1 MTIKRALIWIIAIVV
16 VLMVVYFNSDFYLL
30 KIAEKERNKKI
41 EEYDRMEKKYM
52 AEGVY
57 SFLIDVTEDKTVR
70 NKFGREVTQTVIKGK
85 QSVEFSFTSDEL
97 IIDYPYQWSINN
109 SYKSMLL
116 GIQTKLPSYYQV
128 REVIRFSKDYVF
140 GTNGTWY
147 FYPTSWKLINSKTDE
162 VIYDVMT
169 EMNYDK
175 PIFVYLDAKDNPILG
190 SNISFLSVDKDLHF
204 NEKIESYMEGF
215 LPLYCTNFKYPDEV
229 YELEQYK
236 PRKSWNDM
244 LRKVLKND

>member
-85 QSVEFSFTSDEL
+85 QSVEFSWL
-97 IIDYPYQWSINN
+97 NRN
-109 SYKSMLL
+109 SRWGKE
-116 GIQTKLPSYYQV
+116 IHQAK
-128 REVIRFSKDYVF
+128 IKD
-140 GTNGTWY
+140 T
-147 FYPTSWKLINSKTDE
+147 
-162 VIYDVMT
+162 
-169 EMNYDK
+169 
-175 PIFVYLDAKDNPILG
+175 
-190 SNISFLSVDKDLHF
+190 
-204 NEKIESYMEGF
+204 
-215 LPLYCTNFKYPDEV
+215 
-229 YELEQYK
+229 
-236 PRKSWNDM
+236 R
-244 LRKVLKND
+244 